1 MTVPC
6 PSDDELLAAAT
17 EPLRMGEFSRHVESC
32 PACQRR
38 LAQLGAE
45 VSALR
50 SLTRDWS
57 PSPPTPPIQLT
68 VASTRPATIGRYVV
82 LGELGS
88 GGQADVYRVID
99 PELGRNLVLKLSR
112 QYAREGDGRRDA
124 LFAEGRLLAELDH
137 PGLLR
142 VFDVGVYDGRPYLVL
157 EHVSGRNLEQYFT
170 ERKPTPRQAARL
182 IASLARVVAYAHRHG
197 VIHGDIKPLNVL
209 IDADGRARL
218 IDFGLARL
226 EGVWGEEASGSGGT
240 PEFLPPELAADDEH
254 RSRAREA
261 ADVFGLGATL
271 YWLLTGR
278 SPFAGASV
286 LESLDRSRRCD
297 IDLRLLRRIP
307 RRLAKVCQR
316 ALAPDPRDRPNADQ
330 LAAQL
335 ERVAF
340 PWRRRS
346 VAAAAT
352 VLILCVGAFWW
363 QHREVTTEKV
373 AQQPVV
379 QSAPEIT
386 VIRNDRVFDL
396 SNVLPLRAGD
406 RVAVA
411 CDISPGEPVV
421 ILWLD
426 AAGQLQRLR
435 PERTAVERVD
445 RLTYPATNEW
455 MPLSTPDGTEMVFF
469 CRGQPPRDDGVND
482 CFIVDQAL
490 LQLPSVNYLTL
501 RRGRVST
508 SGPLIPGSPE
518 AKSVADAKLAMEQ
531 INRRLSRYFEGV
543 SGVAFSHRDSD
554 GEENDHD

>member
-1 MTVPC
+1 
-6 PSDDELLAAAT
+6 
-17 EPLRMGEFSRHVESC
+17 
-32 PACQRR
+32 
-38 LAQLGAE
+38 
-45 VSALR
+45 
-50 SLTRDWS
+50 
-57 PSPPTPPIQLT
+57 
-68 VASTRPATIGRYVV
+68 
-82 LGELGS
+82 
-88 GGQADVYRVID
+88 
-99 PELGRNLVLKLSR
+99 
-112 QYAREGDGRRDA
+112 
-124 LFAEGRLLAELDH
+124 
-137 PGLLR
+137 
-142 VFDVGVYDGRPYLVL
+142 L
-157 EHVSGRNLEQYFT
+157 EHVSGRNLEQYFA
-170 ERKPTPRQAARL
+170 ERKPTPREAARL

-226 EGVWGEEASGSGGT
+226 EGVWGEVASSSGGT

-254 RSRAREA
+254 RSRAGEA

-278 SPFAGASV
+278 SPFAGGSL

-307 RRLAKVCQR
+307 RRLTKVCQR
-316 ALAPDPRDRPNADQ
+316 ALAADPRDRPHADQ

-346 VAAAAT
+346 AVAAAM
-352 VLILCVGAFWW
+352 VLILCVGALWW
-363 QHREVTTEKV
+363 QRREVTPEKV
-373 AQQPVV
+373 AQQPVL

-386 VIRNDRVFDL
+386 VFRNDRVFDL

-411 CDISPGEPVV
+411 CDISPGEPAV

-426 AAGQLQRLR
+426 AAGQLQKLR
-435 PERTAVERVD
+435 PDRAVVERVD

-455 MPLSTPDGTEMVFF
+455 MPLSPRDGTEMVFF
-469 CRGQPPRDDGVND
+469 CRGEPPADDAVNE
-482 CFIVDQAL
+482 CFIIDQAL
-490 LQLPSVNYLTL
+490 PQLPSKNYLTL
-501 RRGRVST
+501 RRGRVSIG
-508 SGPLIPGSPE
+508 GPLEPGSPE
-518 AKSVADAKLAMEQ
+518 ANSVARTRSAMEQ
-531 INRRLSRYFEGV
+531 INRRLSRYFDGI

-554 GEENDHD
+554 DVEDRDE